1 MLIRPHATTRTPW
14 KLELRGYPLAEIS
27 RRPEE
32 FGRHAEDEFLTH
44 MLPDE
49 NGELLVQAHCGH
61 HYVMQSQDD
70 LLAGVEAQCV
80 EPNCRWRLMLERR
93 AA

>member
-1 MLIRPHATTRTPW
+1 MILNHATLRTPW
-14 KLELRGYPLAEIS
+14 KLEIRGFSLAEVGV
-27 RRPEE
+27 RPPEV
-32 FGRHAEDEFLTH
+32 GRHPEDEWLTH

-70 LLAGVEAQCV
+70 LLEGVEAECA
-80 EPNCRWRLMLERR
+80 EPNCRWRLMLLKR